1 MANINFPSNP
11 SVGQIY
17 DFGVYRYRYDGE
29 KWTTIP
35 TNGQTINQV
44 MDAHKAGLDQHPM
57 SGVQGLNPVIA
68 TLQSRITELESWP
81 QTGSNTNGNWVKH
94 RDGTMECWK
103 VFSGSAQQAGV
114 TTQGIVYGQ
123 PLPPQTFPLPFIGIP
138 EASVSFMPTLVG
150 GAFWASY
157 NIATTTTKWPGAYPF
172 SELPITGNPA
182 ILINLYA
189 IGRWK

>member
-1 MANINFPSNP
+1 MSTLQFPSNP
-11 SVGQIY
+11 IIGQQY
-17 DFGVYRYRYDGE
+17 SYPPYMYFWDGE
-29 KWTTIP
+29 KWKTIP
-35 TNGQTINQV
+35 TNGQTINQA
-44 MDAHKAGLDQHPM
+44 MDAHKAGLDQHTM
-57 SGVQGLNPVIA
+57 SGVQGLNHVIA
-68 TLQSRITELESWP
+68 ILQSRITELESWP
-81 QTGSNTNGNWVKH
+81 QTGYNTNGNWVKH

-103 VFSGSAQQAGV
+103 VFSGNTQQAGV

-123 PLPPQTFPLPFIGIP
+123 PLTPQTFPLPFIDIP
-138 EASVSFMPTLVG
+138 EASVSFMSTLG
-150 GAFWASY
+150 GSAFWASY